1 MAIYLTRVLS
11 AFSYREESRGISQSC
26 DQSGQEVAEIGA
38 RPGIESGI
46 RTTVPFDVDH
56 DLPIAKQPRAVDA
69 IRALSVNRNDL
80 LWWARVAFRNDAHSG
95 KGTSEE
101 ESFVL
106 GMDLS
111 RILWRKEHESP
122 K

>member
-56 DLPIAKQPRAVDA
+56 DLPIAEQPRAVDA

-80 LWWARVAFRNDAHSG
+80 LWRAREDAHSG
-95 KGTSEE
+95 KGTSKEE
-101 ESFVL
+101 PFVF